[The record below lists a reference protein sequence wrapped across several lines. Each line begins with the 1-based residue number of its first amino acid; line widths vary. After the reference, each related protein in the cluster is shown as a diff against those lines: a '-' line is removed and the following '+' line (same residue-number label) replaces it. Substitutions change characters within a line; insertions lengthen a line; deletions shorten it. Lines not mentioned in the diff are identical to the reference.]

1 MASVRLTKRIIRS
14 KILLRLKTQK
24 EEDRAAKSRII
35 ANKLFRTGVFKKA
48 KKILFYV
55 SFEGEVNT
63 EGMIKKALKLGKII
77 AVPVCI
83 KNRMIKPCL
92 LKENAELVKGPYGTR
107 EPVGKECLCPGD
119 IDLALVPGLAF
130 DAKGNRL
137 GRGKGYYDRF
147 LKRLP
152 HTAVSIG
159 LAFDFQI
166 LSCIPTTKHDV
177 AVNRIISA

>member
-1 MASVRLTKRIIRS
+1 MGSVRLTKRIIRS
-14 KILLRLKTQK
+14 KILLRLNSQK
-24 EEDRAAKSRII
+24 EEDREAKSRII
-35 ANKLFRTGVFKKA
+35 KNKLFRSKIFKKA

-77 AVPVCI
+77 AVPVCT

-92 LKENAELVKGPYGTR
+92 LKENAKLIRGPYGTR
-107 EPVGKECLCPGD
+107 EPVGQRCLD
-119 IDLALVPGLAF
+119 SKSIDLVIVPGLAF
-130 DAKGNRL
+130 DAWGNRL

-152 HTAVSIG
+152 DTATSIG
-159 LAFDFQI
+159 LAFSFQI
-166 LSCIPTTKHDV
+166 LPGIPTTKHDV
-177 AVNRIISA
+177 AVNRVVSA

>member
-1 MASVRLTKRIIRS
+1 MASIRLTKRIIRS
-14 KILLRLKTQK
+14 KILLRLNSQK
-24 EEDRAAKSRII
+24 EEGREAKSRII
-35 ANKLFRTGVFKKA
+35 KNKLFRTLDFKKA

-77 AVPVCI
+77 AVPVCQ

-92 LKENAELVKGPYGTR
+92 LKENAELIKGPYGTL
-107 EPVGKECLCPGD
+107 EPVGKKCLNSRD
-119 IDLALVPGLAF
+119 IDLVIVPGLGF
-130 DAKGNRL
+130 DAYGNRL

-147 LKRLP
+147 LKRLS
-152 HTAVSIG
+152 HTTTSIG

-166 LSCIPTTKHDV
+166 LPSIPTTKHDV
-177 AVNRIISA
+177 AVKRVISA